1 MGVCEKQE
9 LHVATLTR
17 LMSLARWMQNNAT
30 HLGVFDKIRRQMAS
44 GVKEHMDADKDGK
57 VHRSEFLAVLHQGEL

>member
-1 MGVCEKQE
+1 
-9 LHVATLTR
+9 
-17 LMSLARWMQNNAT
+17 MQNNAT

-44 GVKEHMDADKDGK
+44 GVKEHMDVDKDGK